1 MTRPLVLVALVVQLG
16 FILWGSRIVY
26 RDYRRGVISTDQR
39 WIAGALAAT
48 GFLLFLL
55 YSGRVTN

>member
-26 RDYRRGVISTDQR
+26 HDYRRGVISTDRR

-48 GFLLFLL
+48 GFLLFSL
-55 YSGRVTN
+55 YGGQIPR